1 MDDSTPQTG
10 CTLRMRGISKH
21 FPGVRALTDVDY
33 ECNAGEIHALIGEN
47 GSGKSTLIGV
57 ASGRLQADSGTI
69 EIEGQELHH
78 ILPAEARRL
87 GIYTVYQDNSLVP
100 DLSVAQNMYLSAP
113 PELRPPF
120 GQMTSWARE
129 HLQHYELDVDA
140 RALVGGL
147 PLGMQQLVELVK
159 ALIARPRVLLLDEP
173 TSALDATGVVILV
186 RYVRQAAAAGA
197 AVVYI
202 SHRLGEVLDLAG
214 RLTVLRDGKTRGT
227 YSTENLR
234 PEDVVTLMVGN
245 PLDVEF
251 PVKTGP
257 SADGDVVFSARELV
271 GATFRLPNLELRKG
285 EVLGLAGAEGNGQR
299 ELLRALG
306 GLADARGHLA
316 CDGRALHPGS
326 IHRALDSG
334 VLFLSGDRAR
344 DSVFPVLGVRQNMGI
359 HVLDHFTHAGLIS
372 SRTERAAVNT
382 IVETLDVVTPSIEQ
396 PIRFL
401 SGGNQ
406 QKVVVGRSFLFPAKV
421 VLIDEPTQGVDAR
434 ARPQIYGALR
444 AKAEQG
450 MSIIVNSSDALEL
463 AGLCDRVLVISRGQ
477 VVRELEGA
485 QLTEENIVGS
495 FVRATATVANAAP
508 VRPKAAVR
516 TKPLAWLGRFTRSD
530 WFPLVALIALMLGMG
545 GYTAARSS
553 AFLTES
559 NMESLLI
566 STIPLALVA
575 LAQLS
580 VLLLGGIDISVGSL
594 MSLTV
599 VVASFWL
606 TGDATAGL
614 ILGGLGCLAVGALVG
629 TANGVL
635 VRGLRITPV
644 IATIAMLGILQG
656 IALILRPQ
664 PTGLISLRFLD
675 AMSKTVG
682 FIPWVFIFIVVAA
695 LVGELWLLRS
705 GSGLTTRAVGFR
717 EEATRRV
724 GVRTTRTH
732 VRAYIVT
739 GLVAATAGLFLAS
752 QTGVGAPT
760 SGAGFALASIAAP
773 VLGGASLFGG
783 RGSLVGTVLGALF
796 LALTVNVI
804 PFLQVTDAFGLVATG
819 GLTLVAIL
827 AYSRNPAWT
836 SLYARFQSMRAARAE
851 AVPAMASAGE

>member
-1 MDDSTPQTG
+1 MNDTKPTG
-10 CTLRMRGISKH
+10 ATLRMRGISKS
-21 FPGVRALTDVDY
+21 FPGVRALNDVDY
-33 ECNAGEIHALIGEN
+33 ECDAGEIHALIGEN

-57 ASGRLQADSGTI
+57 ASGRLQADAGTI
-69 EIEGQELHH
+69 EIDGQTLYRV
-78 ILPAEARRL
+78 LPAEARRL
-87 GIYTVYQDNSLVP
+87 GIFTVYQDNSLVP

-113 PELRPPF
+113 PDVRPPF
-120 GQMTSWARE
+120 NQMTSWARG
-129 HLQHYELDVDA
+129 HLAHYELEVDA
-140 RALVGGL
+140 RAPVGGL

-173 TSALDATGVVILV
+173 TSALDATGVEILV
-186 RYVRQAAAAGA
+186 RYVRQAAASGV

-202 SHRLGEVLDLAG
+202 SHRLGEVLDLAS
-214 RLTVLRDGKTRGT
+214 RLTVLRDGETKGT

-245 PLDVEF
+245 PLEVEF
-251 PVKTGP
+251 PSKTGP
-257 SADGDVVFSARELV
+257 SADGEVVYSARDIV
-271 GATFRLPNLELRKG
+271 GPTFQLDKLELRKG
-285 EVLGLAGAEGNGQR
+285 EVVGLAGAEGNGQR

-306 GLADARGHLA
+306 GLAEARGELT
-316 CDGRALHPGS
+316 CDGHPLRPGS
-326 IHRALDSG
+326 IHHALANG

-359 HVLDHFTHAGLIS
+359 HVLSQFTRAGLIS
-372 SRTERAAVNT
+372 GGAERAAVKT
-382 IVETLDVVTPSIEQ
+382 IVEALDVVTPSIEQ

-421 VLIDEPTQGVDAR
+421 VLIDEPTQGVDAK
-434 ARPQIYGALR
+434 ARLQIYRALR

-450 MSIIVNSSDALEL
+450 LSIIVNSSDALEL
-463 AGLCDRVLVISRGQ
+463 SGLCDRVLVISRGQ

-485 QLTEENIVGS
+485 DLSEENIVGS
-495 FVRATATVANAAP
+495 FVRATTTVASAAP
-508 VRPKAAVR
+508 MARTRAVR
-516 TKPLAWLGRFTRSD
+516 INPLAWLGRLTRSD
-530 WFPLVALIALMLGMG
+530 WFPLVALFALMLGMG
-545 GYTAARSS
+545 AYARSQS
-553 AFLTES
+553 AAFLTES

-580 VLLLGGIDISVGSL
+580 VLLLGGIDISVGSM

-606 TGDATAGL
+606 TGDSTIVLVVGA
-614 ILGGLGCLAVGALVG
+614 LGCIAIGALVG

-664 PTGLISLRFLD
+664 PTGNISLRFLS
-675 AMSKTVG
+675 AMSETVG
-682 FIPWVFIFIVVAA
+682 FIPWVFIAIVVAA
-695 LVGELWLLRS
+695 LIGEVWLVRS

-732 VRAYIVT
+732 VRAYIIT
-739 GLVAATAGLFLAS
+739 GVVAAMAGLFLAS

-783 RGSLVGTVLGALF
+783 RGSLIGAVLGALF

-804 PFLQVTDAFGLVATG
+804 PFLQITDAFGLVATG
-819 GLTLVAIL
+819 ALTLVAIL
-827 AYSRNPAWT
+827 AYSRNPAWGELQARIR
-836 SLYARFQSMRAARAE
+836 SLRAAKTAP
-851 AVPAMASAGE
+851 VPAVASPDK